1 MKKIIFWTALISVL
15 GLLIGACAK
24 RDDDTAVT
32 QWTVSCEDTT
42 ASGSITI
49 GSDTA
54 SGTYLVQT
62 WNDAYLSRPATGCNA
77 TTEHHGSPTGTQSV
91 LQKRIVTSSTSF
103 LDHVSYYSDTACTS
117 RLGYID
123 KKYSNLSVGDQVS
136 GLDSSSG
143 RPTSGYRVTYNPD
156 CAKIMG
162 DTDATTAAFNS
173 TWSNDL
179 KLELL
184 TTGTEKVFSLGFV
197 AGQLGST
204 NYSIWGAGDNGTT
217 YSFYSARGG
226 SAGYEPSDW
235 DANSGASTYQR

>member
-1 MKKIIFWTALISVL
+1 MKKIIFWTALISIL

-32 QWTVSCEDTT
+32 KWTVSCEDTT

-49 GSDTA
+49 GSDTV

-62 WNDAYLSRPATGCNA
+62 WTDSSLSRKATGCQD
-77 TTEHHGSPTGTQSV
+77 TTTYYGSPTGTQSV
-91 LQKRIVTSSTSF
+91 LIKRIVTSSTSF
-103 LDHVSYYSDTACTS
+103 ADYVGYYSDTACSS
-117 RLGYID
+117 RLSYVE
-123 KKYSNLSVGDQVS
+123 KRYSNVSVGDQVS
-136 GLDSSSG
+136 GLDTSSG
-143 RPTSGYRVTYNPD
+143 RPSSGYKVTYNGE
-156 CAKIMG
+156 CGTMVG
-162 DTDATTAAFNS
+162 DTDAATAAFNS
-173 TWSNDL
+173 SESGNL
-179 KLELL
+179 KLEIL

-235 DANSGASTYQR
+235 DANSGGNTYQR